1 MLGAIAGDIVGSV
14 YEFNDNFKS
23 KEFPLFVPESCFT
36 DDTVHTVAVADA
48 ILNGLDFGETI
59 LRYTRKYQDRGYG
72 ARLTEWARSDDP
84 TPYESYGNGSA
95 MRVSPAGWW
104 AKSLDEALELAE
116 RSAEPTHNHPE
127 GIKGARAT
135 AAAVRLAREGA
146 GPRDIAGE
154 ITRRFGYDLSAT
166 VDEIRSVYEYNE
178 TCQGTVPEA
187 VVCALEAADLE
198 DALRNAVSIGGDSDT
213 LACIAG
219 SIAEAMFGVPEEIAG
234 EALARLD
241 DDLTGVVLEFRAA
254 CEARAD

>member
-14 YEFNDNFKS
+14 YEFDNQMS
-23 KEFPLFVPESCFT
+23 REFPLFIFESHFT

-59 LRYTRKYQDRGYG
+59 LRYTRKYPDCGYG
-72 ARLTEWARSDDP
+72 ARLTEWSLSDDP
-84 TPYESYGNGSA
+84 RPYGSYGNGSA

-104 AKSLDEALELAE
+104 AESLDEALELAR

-127 GIKGARAT
+127 GIKGAQAT
-135 AAAVRLAREGA
+135 AAAIRLAREGA
-146 GPRDIAGE
+146 EPRDIARE
-154 ITRRFGYDLSAT
+154 ITKRFGYDLSAT
-166 VDEIRSVYEYNE
+166 VDEIRPVYEYNE

-187 VVCALEAADLE
+187 IVCALEASSLE
-198 DALRNAVSIGGDSDT
+198 DSIRNAISIGGDSDT

-219 SIAEAMFGVPEEIAG
+219 SIAEARFGISEEIAG

-241 DDLTGVVLEFRAA
+241 DDLTGTVLEFRSA
-254 CEARAD
+254 CEARGG

>member
-14 YEFNDNFKS
+14 YEFNNLKS
-23 KEFPLFVPESCFT
+23 KEFPLFVPESRFT

-59 LRYTRKYQDRGYG
+59 LRYTRKYPDRGYG
-72 ARLTEWARSDDP
+72 ARLTEWAFSDDP
-84 TPYESYGNGSA
+84 KPYGSYGNGSA

-104 AKSLDEALELAE
+104 AKSLDEALELAG

-127 GIKGARAT
+127 GIKGAQAT
-135 AAAVRLAREGA
+135 AAAIRLAREGA
-146 GPRDIAGE
+146 GSRDIARE
-154 ITRRFGYDLSAT
+154 ITRRFGYDLSTT

-187 VVCALEAADLE
+187 IVCALEAADLE
-198 DALRNAVSIGGDSDT
+198 DAIRNAVSIGGDSDT

-219 SIAEAMFGVPEEIAG
+219 SIAEAMFGVSDEIEEGVIMS
-234 EALARLD
+234 LD
-241 DDLTGVVLEFRAA
+241 DNDLAGVFLEFRAA